1 MKKTYTI
8 PAPIPKKIV
17 FWEKGSSSFIKKQH
31 PWHNNSAFE
40 TIYKFLLIAKH
51 IKKKTTIQ
59 QYFSQ
64 FTQNQ
69 QQNNKKKQFLTPNS

>member
-1 MKKTYTI
+1 MEKSYTT

-17 FWEKGSSSFIKKQH
+17 FREKGSSSFIKKQH
-31 PWHNNSAFE
+31 PWHNISAFE
-40 TIYKFLLIAKH
+40 TIYKFRLIAKH
-51 IKKKTTIQ
+51 IKEKPTIQ

-69 QQNNKKKQFLTPNS
+69 QQNNKKNNS